1 MVQSKIICERTTK
14 FSFRVSK
21 CQKSV
26 DITKELT
33 AVVVIFTR
41 EMRMMLKFLRCQELA
56 SLYEAV

>member
-1 MVQSKIICERTTK
+1 MVQSKIICEMTTK

-26 DITKELT
+26 DIKGLT